1 MVLNGEDTD
10 MKINSTVKKET
21 AFVLG
26 FTFVLCAILQSVYLI
41 CGFFSPRALAATAV
55 AWLLSG
61 ANFLLMGLTVQKALE
76 DTEENA
82 KKRMKASQSMRSL
95 MMLVVL
101 VVSILLLGSELPII
115 LALLIPLLFPRVALS
130 LRVMRVNKRGE
141 ADAKNDRGG
150 TSDE

>member
-1 MVLNGEDTD
+1 

-101 VVSILLLGSELPII
+101 VVSILILGSELPTI
-115 LALLIPLLFPRVALS
+115 LALLIPLLFPRIALTV
-130 LRVMRVNKRGE
+130 RVMRVKQTETTG
-141 ADAKNDRGG
+141 ADDANGG
-150 TSDE
+150 DGNV

>member
-1 MVLNGEDTD
+1 

-26 FTFVLCAILQSVYLI
+26 FTFVLCAVLQSVYLV
-41 CGFFSPRALAATAV
+41 CGFFSPNALAATAV

-101 VVSILLLGSELPII
+101 IVSILILGSELPVI
-115 LALLIPLLFPRVALS
+115 LGLLIPLLFPRAALT
-130 LRVMRVNKRGE
+130 LRLMSVNRTENTNVKNGRGSD
-141 ADAKNDRGG
+141 AD
-150 TSDE
+150 E